1 MENDVTVAAT
11 DDPDRTE
18 RAVYEDDAQATQ
30 LASGGDVCPRCR
42 TAYSRAALK
51 PPDFKCA
58 CGLELAYPLLAPN
71 GEVKE
76 LLGWLASPGAV
87 LHNRYRVLQLLGR
100 GGFGTTY
107 LVEDLKL
114 SNKRWALKEIPE
126 SHYDEHESRIL
137 AKLRHPS
144 IPGITDREMA
154 NGMVYIVLEFGGNRT
169 LESVRRATVEKRLPL
184 SQLAPWVR
192 QLCDVLG
199 YLHAQTPP
207 VVHRDLKPGN
217 VLLDDQDRV
226 MLIDFGIAKDVVAS
240 EQTHTLGRAVTHGF
254 SPPEQAMGAG
264 TDERSDVYALGA
276 TVYFLLTG
284 QRPPGA
290 RERIQGVAVPPPSDI
305 VPGTPPAID
314 RALIRAL
321 SLNPN
326 ERQQSVLEFGRAF
339 DYEAPTVATYDD
351 PLAGER
357 TVLANDAPT
366 ARTGPGAATQQSLKL
381 GADGTV
387 EVVAT
392 GPRSAPATVATP
404 TVALPATAPATPG
417 PRRSGWLVPAALA
430 LVALGAGGTWW
441 LTRAPAP
448 SAIAPPAA
456 PVAPVAPALPAA
468 SAPAAAPAT
477 TPALAPEPA
486 LPAPVAAAA
495 QIAVPTAIPN
505 VPLPTPVPLPA
516 VAAPVITERP
526 PAPPANAS
534 AQPATPA
541 IPPGTP
547 VAVPVKPA
555 TTEVAKA
562 APAPATVPAAKPKPK
577 PAVATT
583 PVRPP
588 EPAPPP
594 PVELVP
600 SMAPAGNAWQKANSD
615 TQFQE

>member
-1 MENDVTVAAT
+1 MAADALENDVTVTAT

-18 RAVYEDDAQATQ
+18 RATYEDDAQATQ
-30 LASGGDVCPRCR
+30 LAAGGDVCPRCR
-42 TAYSRAALK
+42 TAYRRAALK
-51 PPDFKCA
+51 PPDFKCS

-76 LLGWLASPGAV
+76 ILGWLASPGAV

-290 RERIQGVAVPPPSDI
+290 RERIQGVAVPPPSDV

-351 PLAGER
+351 PQAGAR

-366 ARTGPGAATQQSLKL
+366 ARTGPGTATQQSLKL

-392 GPRSAPATVATP
+392 GPRSEPP
-404 TVALPATAPATPG
+404 TVAIPASAPAMPG
-417 PRRSGWLVPAALA
+417 PRRTGMLVPAALA

-448 SAIAPPAA
+448 SAIAPP
-456 PVAPVAPALPAA
+456 VAPVTTAPALPAPAPAA
-468 SAPAAAPAT
+468 SAPAAAPAV
-477 TPALAPEPA
+477 APVPMP
-486 LPAPVAAAA
+486 PAPAAAAA
-495 QIAVPTAIPN
+495 QTAVPTAIPS

-516 VAAPVITERP
+516 PTAPAITALSPAPAANAAAPPATPALP
-526 PAPPANAS
+526 PAPP
-534 AQPATPA
+534 
-541 IPPGTP
+541 
-547 VAVPVKPA
+547 VAVPAKPA
-555 TTEVAKA
+555 PTEVAKA
-562 APAPATVPAAKPKPK
+562 APVAKPKPK
-577 PAVATT
+577 PVVAAK
-583 PVRPP
+583 PARPP

-594 PVELVP
+594 PVEMAP
-600 SMAPAGNAWQKANSD
+600 SMAPAGNAWQKANSN